1 MKIFSSTKIRLTF
14 WYVGVLALILILFA
28 AATYFLF
35 DSVLRF
41 QTDST
46 LAEIAAS
53 FENTAN
59 RELED
64 EDVKQNGELIERG
77 DTRCNS

>member
-35 DSVLRF
+35 DSVMRS
-41 QTDST
+41 QIDST
-46 LAEIAAS
+46 LAEIADRLKTPPKANWKMKMQNKT
-53 FENTAN
+53 EN
-59 RELED
+59 
-64 EDVKQNGELIERG
+64 
-77 DTRCNS
+77 